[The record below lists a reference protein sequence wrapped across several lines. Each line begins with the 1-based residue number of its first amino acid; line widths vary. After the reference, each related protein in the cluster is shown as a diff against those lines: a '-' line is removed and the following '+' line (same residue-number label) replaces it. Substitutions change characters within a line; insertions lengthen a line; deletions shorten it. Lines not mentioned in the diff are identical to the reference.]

1 MLSCKTLAVRR
12 IAQMTP
18 VFWRLGSRCLSFT
31 AVRHNMVQDL
41 YLKELRQIKK
51 FDAASFESND
61 AAKEGVIDWVPPA
74 KPTLPGLE
82 AEGPEALHDYIN
94 QTVETAATS
103 DAPAETEGVQ
113 TAPASMDLAADDWL
127 VIEDVEDEAP
137 HH

>member
-1 MLSCKTLAVRR
+1 M
-12 IAQMTP
+12 
-18 VFWRLGSRCLSFT
+18 
-31 AVRHNMVQDL
+31 
-41 YLKELRQIKK
+41 
-51 FDAASFESND
+51 
-61 AAKEGVIDWVPPA
+61 
-74 KPTLPGLE
+74 PGLE

-137 HH
+137 HHSEFGARKSSYYLLALDMRVRALYIFISILFFSSFCSLYSMSYSSLCMYIRVCA